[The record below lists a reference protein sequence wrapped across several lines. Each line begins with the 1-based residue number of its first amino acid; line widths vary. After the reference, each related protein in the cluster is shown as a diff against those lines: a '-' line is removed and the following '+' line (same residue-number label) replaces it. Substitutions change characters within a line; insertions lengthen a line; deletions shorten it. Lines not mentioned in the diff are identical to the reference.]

1 MKFIYFIIFIYIF
14 FLSKIVFA
22 QTIAVVN
29 IQSLIDNNFYYKEIM
44 KDMEINQEKY
54 LEKLEIKEKELSDKL
69 KDLEQSKLI
78 LNEVEINTQIDN
90 YNEDLTAFTITVEEF
105 NLHYQDQVINIKEII
120 LKEIF
125 IILEKY
131 AIENQVDLILDSASY
146 LIASNSIDITNSI
159 NEKLQNINLKLE
171 YTNFEKN

>member
-1 MKFIYFIIFIYIF
+1 MKFIYLISFICIF

-22 QTIAVVN
+22 HTIAVVN
-29 IQSLIDNNFYYKEIM
+29 IQSLIDNNFYFKEIM

-54 LEKLEIKEKELSDKL
+54 LEKFEIKEKELSDKL

-78 LNEVEINTQIDN
+78 LNEIEINTQIDN
-90 YNEDLTAFTITVEEF
+90 YNEELTAFTLTVEEF
-105 NLHYQDQVINIKEII
+105 NLHYQNQVINIKEII

-131 AIENQVDLILDSASY
+131 AIENQVDLILDSTSY
-146 LIASNSIDITNSI
+146 LIASNSIDITDSI

>member
-1 MKFIYFIIFIYIF
+1 MKFIYLIICIF
-14 FLSKIVFA
+14 TICLSKFA
-22 QTIAVVN
+22 FSQTIAVVN
-29 IQSLIDNNFYYKEIM
+29 IESLIDNNISYKEII

-54 LEKLEIKEKELSDKL
+54 LEKFELKEKELSNKL

-78 LNEVEINTQIDN
+78 LNETEINTLIDN
-90 YNEDLTAFTITVEEF
+90 YNKELSDFTLTVEKF
-105 NLHYQDQVINIKEII
+105 NLHYQNQVINIKQII

-125 IILEKY
+125 ILLEKY

-146 LIASNSIDITNSI
+146 LIASNSIDITDSI

>member
-1 MKFIYFIIFIYIF
+1 MKFIYLISFICIV
-14 FLSKIVFA
+14 FLSKIVLA
-22 QTIAVVN
+22 QSIAVVN

-125 IILEKY
+125 ILLEKY

-146 LIASNSIDITNSI
+146 LIASNSIDITDNI
-159 NEKLQNINLKLE
+159 KDKLQNINLKLE
-171 YTNFEKN
+171 YIRFEKN

>member
-1 MKFIYFIIFIYIF
+1 MKFIYLINFICIV
-14 FLSKIVFA
+14 FLSKIIFA

-29 IQSLIDNNFYYKEIM
+29 IQSLIDNNFYYKEII

-54 LEKLEIKEKELSDKL
+54 LEKFKIKEKELSDKL
-69 KDLEQSKLI
+69 KDLEQAKLI
-78 LNEVEINTQIDN
+78 LNEIEINAQIDN
-90 YNEDLTAFTITVEEF
+90 YNEELTAFTLTVEQF
-105 NLHYQDQVINIKEII
+105 NLHYQNQVINIKEII

-146 LIASNSIDITNSI
+146 LIASNSIDITDSI
-159 NEKLQNINLKLE
+159 KDRLQNINLKLE
-171 YTNFEKN
+171 YINFEKN

>member
-1 MKFIYFIIFIYIF
+1 MKSIYLIIFICIF

-29 IQSLIDNNFYYKEIM
+29 IQSLIDNNFYFKEIM

-54 LEKLEIKEKELSDKL
+54 LEKFEIKEKELSDKL

-78 LNEVEINTQIDN
+78 LNEIEINTQIDN
-90 YNEDLTAFTITVEEF
+90 YNEELTAFTLTVEEF
-105 NLHYQDQVINIKEII
+105 NLHYQNQVINIKEII

-125 IILEKY
+125 ILLEKY

-146 LIASNSIDITNSI
+146 LIASNSIDITNTI

>member
-1 MKFIYFIIFIYIF
+1 MKSIYLIIFIYIF
-14 FLSKIVFA
+14 FSSKVVFA

-29 IQSLIDNNFYYKEIM
+29 IQLLIDNNFYYKEIM
-44 KDMEINQEKY
+44 KDMEINQKKY
-54 LEKLEIKEKELSDKL
+54 LEKFQIKEKELSDKL
-69 KDLEQSKLI
+69 KDLEQSKLM
-78 LNEVEINTQIDN
+78 LNENEINTQIDI
-90 YNEDLTAFTITVEEF
+90 YNKEFTAFSLTVEEF
-105 NLHYQDQVINIKEII
+105 NLHYQNQVINIKEII

-125 IILEKY
+125 ILLEKY

-146 LIASNSIDITNSI
+146 LIASNSIDITDTI

>member
-1 MKFIYFIIFIYIF
+1 MKSIYLIIFIYIF
-14 FLSKIVFA
+14 FSSNVVFA

-29 IQSLIDNNFYYKEIM
+29 IQLLIDNNFYYKEIM
-44 KDMEINQEKY
+44 KDMEINQKKY
-54 LEKLEIKEKELSDKL
+54 LDKFQIKEKELSDKL
-69 KDLEQSKLI
+69 KDLEQSKLM
-78 LNEVEINTQIDN
+78 LNEKEINTQIDI
-90 YNEDLTAFTITVEEF
+90 YNKEFTAFSLTVEEF
-105 NLHYQDQVINIKEII
+105 NLHYQNQVINIKEII

-125 IILEKY
+125 ILLEKY

-146 LIASNSIDITNSI
+146 LIASNSIDITDSI

>member
-1 MKFIYFIIFIYIF
+1 MD
-14 FLSKIVFA
+14 LS
-22 QTIAVVN
+22 
-29 IQSLIDNNFYYKEIM
+29 
-44 KDMEINQEKY
+44 QEKY
-54 LEKLEIKEKELSDKL
+54 LEKFELKEKELSDKL

-78 LNEVEINTQIDN
+78 LNEIEINAQIDN
-90 YNEDLTAFTITVEEF
+90 YNKELTAFTITVEEF
-105 NLHYQDQVINIKEII
+105 NLHYQNQVINIREII

-125 IILEKY
+125 ILLEKY
-131 AIENQVDLILDSASY
+131 AIENQIDLILDSASY

>member
-1 MKFIYFIIFIYIF
+1 
-14 FLSKIVFA
+14 
-22 QTIAVVN
+22 
-29 IQSLIDNNFYYKEIM
+29 
-44 KDMEINQEKY
+44 MEINQEKY

-125 IILEKY
+125 ILLEKY

-146 LIASNSIDITNSI
+146 LIASNSIDITDNI
-159 NEKLQNINLKLE
+159 KDNLQNINLKLE
-171 YTNFEKN
+171 YISFEKN